1 MNTEYIKNYI
11 LENSY
16 IPTILENLGCHHI
29 KYCTEYY
36 KCGNKDGDN
45 HSSITVYCNDNLTT
59 IDYTRKLSKKED
71 KSHDIFDLV
80 KFFEE
85 CNFFQAVKKVCEWI
99 DLDYY
104 TDPEEDLPESIR
116 ITQLIYSLQKDDAEF
131 DETKPIK
138 PIPETILKYYQPYV
152 NDMFANDNI
161 AYSTQQEFEIGYD
174 DFSNRITIP
183 IRDEIGS
190 LVGVKGRLF
199 QNQISENENKYV
211 YIEPC
216 NRSQILYGLHKTM
229 PYIERQGKV
238 YVCESEKGVLQLWDM
253 GICNAVATGGKK
265 VSRVQI
271 EKLTRLCCEIVFLFD
286 KDVEREEV
294 QSIADR
300 FIDSVHVWAVFD
312 NDGILDEKESPTD
325 NPEKFKRLVK
335 HMERLR

>member
-1 MNTEYIKNYI
+1 MDISALKNHILDNQYVPVI
-11 LENSY
+11 LES
-16 IPTILENLGCHHI
+16 LGCHHI
-29 KYCTEYY
+29 KYCGEYY
-36 KCGNKDGDN
+36 KAANKDGN
-45 HSSITVYCNDNLTT
+45 NTSAITVYLNENLTT
-59 IDYTRKLSKKED
+59 IDYTRKLTD
-71 KSHDIFDLV
+71 TDRTCDIFDLV

-104 TDPEEDLPESIR
+104 TDPEEDLPESIKL
-116 ITQLIYSLQKDDAEF
+116 TQLIYSLQKDDAEF
-131 DETKPIK
+131 DENKPIK
-138 PIPETILKYYQPYV
+138 PIPETILTYYNSYV

-161 AYSTQQEFEIGYD
+161 SYQTQQEFEIGYD
-174 DFSNRITIP
+174 DFTNRITIP

-216 NRSQILYGLHKTM
+216 NRSQILYGLHKAM

-271 EKLTRLCCEIVFLFD
+271 EKLTRLCCEVIFLFD

-300 FIDSVHVWAVFD
+300 FIDSVHVSAVFD
-312 NDGILDEKESPTD
+312 DGNILDEKESPTD

>member
-1 MNTEYIKNYI
+1 MDIEYIKNYI
-11 LENSY
+11 LENSF

-29 KYCTEYY
+29 KCCTDYY
-36 KCGNKDGDN
+36 KCGNKDGN
-45 HSSITVYCNDNLTT
+45 NNNAITVYCNDNLTT
-59 IDYTRKLSKKED
+59 VDYTRQLSKED
-71 KSHDIFDLV
+71 RSHDIFDLV

-104 TDPEEDLPESIR
+104 TDPEEDLPESIKL
-116 ITQLIYSLQKDDAEF
+116 TQLIYSLQKDDAEF
-131 DETKPIK
+131 DENKPIK
-138 PIPETILKYYQPYV
+138 PIPETILAYYNSYV
-152 NDMFANDNI
+152 NDMFAKDNI
-161 AYSTQQEFEIGYD
+161 SYQTQQEFEIGYD
-174 DFSNRITIP
+174 DFTNRITIP

-271 EKLTRLCCEIVFLFD
+271 EKLTRLCCEVIFLFD

-300 FIDSVHVWAVFD
+300 FIDSVHVSAVFD
-312 NDGILDEKESPTD
+312 DGNILDEKESPTD